1 MRILLVTHYYAPEFG
16 APQRRWSALIQRFV
30 AAGHQ
35 VTVAAPVPHYP
46 SGRPSAQQR
55 RDHRVGAVER
65 GEHGETVVRTAY
77 LPHRSD
83 IGTRTADHVVTAADS
98 LRRLLSRF
106 ARPGT
111 RPDVVIATA
120 PAIPSLLVGRVLAL
134 HWNVPLVA
142 EMRDA
147 WPDLVTH
154 VGPAG
159 AVPVELAHAVSLD
172 PLRPDPLRPNRQLLP
187 PLRKGLG
194 LLIGYAK
201 GAVHH
206 TVTHWQQGAQTVVTT
221 TGRFAEVLRE
231 RGIAEPQ
238 VVRNGTDLD
247 GVHPQVD
254 HAPGDH
260 PELRCLYLGN
270 MGRSQGL
277 DTLVRAA
284 ARLREQGVPIEVRM
298 IGHGV
303 EATALAALAHEL
315 DAPVQV
321 LPRIEHSDV
330 EEQYAWA
337 DTVVVSLRGWAP
349 FAWTVPSKLY
359 ELLATRRHVTALLDG
374 EAAEVVREAGAGDV
388 LAPQDEDALVRLWG
402 RLAADR
408 SLAAVRDSGRAWVA
422 EHADDDVL
430 AARYLGMLEDVVR
443 GNAME
448 GRTAGA

>member
-46 SGRPSAQQR
+46 SGRPTPQQS

-83 IGTRTADHVVTAADS
+83 IGTRTADHVVAAADS
-98 LRRLLSRF
+98 LRRLLRRF
-106 ARPGT
+106 TRPDA

-134 HWNVPLVA
+134 HWKVPLVA

-159 AVPVELAHAVSLD
+159 AVPVELAHAAS
-172 PLRPDPLRPNRQLLP
+172 PA

>member
-1 MRILLVTHYYAPEFG
+1 MRILLITHYYAPEFG
-16 APQRRWSALIQRFV
+16 APQRRWSALIQRFI

-46 SGRPSAQQR
+46 SGRPTAQQR

-83 IGTRTADHVVTAADS
+83 IGTRTADHVVAAADS

-111 RPDVVIATA
+111 RPDLVIATA

-134 HWNVPLVA
+134 HWKVPLVA

-159 AVPVELAHAVSLD
+159 AVPEKLAPHA
-172 PLRPDPLRPNRQLLP
+172 RPDPLRRAV
-187 PLRKGLG
+187 GLA
-194 LLIGYAK
+194 IGRAK

-206 TVTHWQQGAQTVVTT
+206 GVTSWQQGAQVVVTT

-231 RGIAEPQ
+231 RGIDDPQ

-284 ARLREQGVPIEVRM
+284 ARLRDQGVPIEVRM

-303 EATALAALAHEL
+303 EAPSLADLAHQL
-315 DAPVQV
+315 GAPVQV

-402 RLAADR
+402 RLAEDR

-443 GNAME
+443 GNTME

>member
-1 MRILLVTHYYAPEFG
+1 MRILLITHYYAPEFG

-35 VTVAAPVPHYP
+35 VTVVAPVPHYP
-46 SGRPSAQQR
+46 AGRPTPQQR
-55 RDHRVGAVER
+55 RDHPVGAVER

-83 IGTRTADHVVTAADS
+83 IGSRTADHMVAGADS
-98 LRRLLSRF
+98 LRRLLRRF
-106 ARPGT
+106 ARPST

-120 PAIPSLLVGRVLAL
+120 PAIPSLLVGRLLAL
-134 HWNVPLVA
+134 HWKVPLVA

-159 AVPVELAHAVSLD
+159 AVPENLAPHT
-172 PLRPDPLRPNRQLLP
+172 RPDPLRRAV
-187 PLRKGLG
+187 GLA
-194 LLIGYAK
+194 IGRAK

-206 TVTHWQQGAQTVVTT
+206 TVTRWQQGAQTVVTT

-231 RGIAEPQ
+231 RGIPEPQ
-238 VVRNGTDLD
+238 VVRNGTDLA
-247 GVHPQVD
+247 GVRAQDD
-254 HAPGDH
+254 HASGGH

-277 DTLVRAA
+277 DTVVRAA
-284 ARLREQGVPIEVRM
+284 ARLQREAVPLEVRM

-303 EATALAALAHEL
+303 EAPVLAALAQEL
-315 DAPVQV
+315 GAPVQV
-321 LPRIEHSDV
+321 LPRIPHAEV
-330 EEQYAWA
+330 AQQYAWA
-337 DTVVVSLRGWAP
+337 DTVVVSLRDWAP

-374 EAAEVVREAGAGDV
+374 EAAEVVREAGSGDV
-388 LAPQDEDALVRLWG
+388 IAPQDEDALVALWA

-430 AARYLGMLEDVVR
+430 AARYLGLLEGVV
-443 GNAME
+443 GEDAVK
-448 GRTAGA
+448 GRPAGS

>member
-1 MRILLVTHYYAPEFG
+1 MRILLITHYYAPEFG

-30 AAGHQ
+30 DAGHQ

-46 SGRPSAQQR
+46 GGRPTPQQR
-55 RDHRVGAVER
+55 RTHRVGAVER
-65 GEHGETVVRTAY
+65 GQHGETVLRTAY

-83 IGTRTADHVVTAADS
+83 IGTRTADHAVAAVDS
-98 LRRLLSRF
+98 LRRLLCRF
-106 ARPGT
+106 ARPST

-120 PAIPSLLVGRVLAL
+120 PAVPSLLVGRMLAL
-134 HWNVPLVA
+134 RWRVPLVA

-159 AVPVELAHAVSLD
+159 AVPEKLAPHT
-172 PLRPDPLRPNRQLLP
+172 RPDPLRRAV
-187 PLRKGLG
+187 GLA
-194 LLIGYAK
+194 IGRAK

-206 TVTHWQQGAQTVVTT
+206 AVTSWQQGAQVVVTT

-247 GVHPQVD
+247 GVRAQL
-254 HAPGDH
+254 DH
-260 PELRCLYLGN
+260 PRGHHRELRCLYLGN

-284 ARLREQGVPIEVRM
+284 ARLREQGVAIQVRM

-303 EATALAALAHEL
+303 EAPALAALAHEL

-443 GNAME
+443 GNTME

>member
-1 MRILLVTHYYAPEFG
+1 MRILLITHYYAPEFG
-16 APQRRWSALIQRFV
+16 APQRRWSALIQRFI

-46 SGRPSAQQR
+46 SGRPTAQQR

-83 IGTRTADHVVTAADS
+83 IGTRTADHVVAAADS
-98 LRRLLSRF
+98 VRRLLLRF
-106 ARPGT
+106 TRPDA

-134 HWNVPLVA
+134 HWKVPLVA

-159 AVPVELAHAVSLD
+159 AVPVELAHAAS
-172 PLRPDPLRPNRQLLP
+172 PD

-238 VVRNGTDLD
+238 VVRNGTDLA
-247 GVHPQVD
+247 GG
-254 HAPGDH
+254 APA
-260 PELRCLYLGN
+260 
-270 MGRSQGL
+270 GRSCTG
-277 DTLVRAA
+277 RPS
-284 ARLREQGVPIEVRM
+284 G
-298 IGHGV
+298 
-303 EATALAALAHEL
+303 AAL
-315 DAPVQV
+315 PVPGQHGP
-321 LPRIEHSDV
+321 LP
-330 EEQYAWA
+330 
-337 DTVVVSLRGWAP
+337 
-349 FAWTVPSKLY
+349 
-359 ELLATRRHVTALLDG
+359 
-374 EAAEVVREAGAGDV
+374 GAGHPGTGRRP
-388 LAPQDEDALVRLWG
+388 AP
-402 RLAADR
+402 
-408 SLAAVRDSGRAWVA
+408 
-422 EHADDDVL
+422 
-430 AARYLGMLEDVVR
+430 
-443 GNAME
+443 
-448 GRTAGA
+448 

>member
-1 MRILLVTHYYAPEFG
+1 MRILLITHYYAPEFG
-16 APQRRWSALIQRFV
+16 APQRRWSALIRRFV

-46 SGRPSAQQR
+46 SGRPTPQQS

-65 GEHGETVVRTAY
+65 GEHGETIVRTAY

-83 IGTRTADHVVTAADS
+83 IGTRTADHVVAAADT
-98 LRRLLSRF
+98 LRRLLHRF
-106 ARPGT
+106 ARPGA

-134 HWNVPLVA
+134 HWKVPLVA

-159 AVPVELAHAVSLD
+159 AVPVELAHPES
-172 PLRPDPLRPNRQLLP
+172 PDPLRPGRRSLD

-194 LLIGYAK
+194 MLIGYAK

-206 TVTHWQQGAQTVVTT
+206 TVTHWQQGAQRVVTT

-247 GVHPQVD
+247 GVRAQDD

-303 EATALAALAHEL
+303 EAPALAALAHEL
-315 DAPVQV
+315 GAPVQV
-321 LPRIEHSDV
+321 LPRIAHSDV

-337 DTVVVSLRGWAP
+337 DTVVVSLRDWAP
-349 FAWTVPSKLY
+349 FAWTIPSKLY

-388 LAPQDEDALVRLWG
+388 LPPQDEDALVQLWG

-408 SLAAVRDSGRAWVA
+408 TGAAVRDSGREWVA
-422 EHADDDVL
+422 QHAGDDVL
-430 AARYLGMLEDVVR
+430 AARYLGLLEDVVGQR
-443 GNAME
+443 PA
-448 GRTAGA
+448 